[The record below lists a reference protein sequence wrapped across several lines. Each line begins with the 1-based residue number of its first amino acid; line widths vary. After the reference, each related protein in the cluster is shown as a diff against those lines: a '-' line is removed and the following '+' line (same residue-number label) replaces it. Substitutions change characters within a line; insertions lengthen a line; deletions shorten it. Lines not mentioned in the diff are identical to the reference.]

1 MGVFNLDPL
10 GFRFADL
17 LVVFVGHRPGLV
29 LYHVTDVNLI
39 AEDGLDG
46 HVVPERCLA
55 PQVFPSLCHV
65 VKAPW
70 RRDFFRI
77 ELQGNFAETVPLQ
90 AQIKD
95 MPHHGS
101 SHRIDLKNVL
111 VSFAFL
117 IAKGRV
123 AADIL
128 AALEGGQLHR
138 LDLAAGVPRI
148 EVIHHI
154 FQNDQHL
161 VVLAEGVNAIIQS
174 NETAA
179 EGREHKICVLARF
192 DVISTEAR

>member
-1 MGVFNLDPL
+1 MGVFHLDPL

-17 LVVFVGHRPGLV
+17 LVVFVGHRPGFV

-46 HVVPERCLA
+46 HIVPERRLA
-55 PQVFPSLCHV
+55 SQVFPSLCHV

-70 RRDFFRI
+70 CRDFFRV
-77 ELQGNFAETVPLQ
+77 ELQGDLAEAVPLQ
-90 AQIKD
+90 AQIED
-95 MPHHGS
+95 VPYHGS
-101 SHRIDLKNVL
+101 GHRIDLKNVL
-111 VSFAFL
+111 VCLAFL
-117 IAKGRV
+117 IAEGRI

-128 AALEGGQLHR
+128 AAFEGGQLHS

-161 VVLAEGVNAIIQS
+161 VVLAEGVNAIIQRDERQPRDGNTKS
-174 NETAA
+174 VYLPA
-179 EGREHKICVLARF
+179 
-192 DVISTEAR
+192 SM